1 MAMNARRIILAV
13 LIPAAA
19 ALRRWGRGIARACRW
34 RRDGAVIPGRKRGLS
49 AVIPHR
55 ATMRRSGLLF
65 AMLLLGVASHAQA
78 QTTIY
83 LTTGT
88 TWVVPADWNNANNS
102 IEVIGGGG
110 GGKTAAA
117 AQLGSGGGGGGGA
130 YSKATNVTL
139 TPGATVTIAVGAA
152 GAANGGAGGDAYLCN
167 ATTNCASIAGT
178 AVVAGAKGGAG
189 GAVKIGGAGGATAS
203 GVGAT
208 KFAGG
213 IGGGGGNEFGGGG
226 GGGAGG
232 TTAAGSAGVISV
244 FGANGGAGGAGGTAS
259 GGAGGTGGLKSSGPG
274 NAGAGGAG
282 GAGGKYGGG
291 GGGGGDS
298 DSGQTPGA
306 GAAGSQGII
315 TVFYAPSFN
324 QSAYRLFNNADST
337 DVGTPLAALNTAGA
351 LTSTGAAFRLRMLVH
366 VGPGNLAISGQAFKL
381 QYVDP
386 GTGTCAAPSGGTPAA
401 YTDVTAA
408 TLIAFNNNPT
418 PADGAN
424 LTANASDPT
433 HAADTVKP
441 QTYEELNN
449 FTNVTSAISA
459 GQDGKWDFA
468 LKDNGPAATI
478 YCLRA
483 VKSSGALLEGYTV
496 YPQITTVLPGSFN
509 AFETNTAPTSAIAG
523 KIYTKLAGTNF
534 SLDVVAILSAA
545 QLATFSKTAQVDLVT
560 GSTGGSNCP
569 GTPVTIAGTTQS
581 VSLTSGRGTT
591 GSFNVATAYPNVR
604 VRVRYPVVSPT
615 VTSCS
620 IDNFSIRPTAFSSVT
635 SNMTNSGTSGVPVAK
650 AGDAF
655 TITAVAGAGYNLT
668 PSIDSTKIT
677 AHAGAVHNGS
687 VAGSFGAANPA
698 SGTATGAAFTYSEVG
713 NFTIGVNGVYDSTF
727 TAVDTPGT
735 DCTNVVGTNDFS
747 NTPDASGR
755 YGCSFGNSVASNA
768 IGRFSP
774 DHFIVT
780 SGTLTN
786 RQALGCAPASTY
798 TYEGEQLRVTFTLT
812 AQNGLGTPA
821 TTQNYTTASGFAKLD
836 GTVYTN
842 FGFGAVDLADA
853 TPPLVAAAL
862 TARVPSGTSSGTW
875 VGGIGNFTVDLMVSR
890 ASPDG
895 PFESFQLGVLP
906 VDTDGVTLRT
916 ADLNLDTTVPP
927 DSNDRV
933 LVGSSKIRF
942 GRLAI
947 SNANGSQLV
956 ALPVPLETQYWNA
969 TAFVTNDADNCTA
982 LAGSNIMLSNPQGGF
997 TVPPGS
1003 CTTSASNPV
1012 SFSNGRGNLIMAK
1025 PSGGAVGSVD
1035 LSVNLDT
1042 TASGNTCVGGSS
1054 VAHSAASKTYL
1065 QGAWTGGT
1073 YTVNPSARAAFGVY
1087 KGSDEVIFIRENF

>member
-1 MAMNARRIILAV
+1 MAMNITRTTLRK
-13 LIPAAA
+13 

-88 TWVVPADWNNANNS
+88 TWVVPADWNNANNT

-110 GGKTAAA
+110 GGKTAAP
-117 AQLGSGGGGGGGA
+117 AQSGSGGGGGGGA

-139 TPGATVTIAVGAA
+139 TPGLTVTIAVGAA
-152 GAANGGAGGDAYLCN
+152 GAANGGAGGDTYLCN
-167 ATTNCASIAGT
+167 ALNSGANCANITQG
-178 AVVAGAKGGAG
+178 AVVVGAKGGAG

-213 IGGGGGNEFGGGG
+213 TGAGGGNEFGGGG

-244 FGANGGAGGAGGTAS
+244 FGANGGAGGVGGTAS

-282 GAGGKYGGG
+282 GTGTVWDATHGAGGGGGGGGYNGGSGTLGGALPGPGGAGGKYGGG

-298 DSGQTPGA
+298 DSGTPPPA

-351 LTSTGAAFRLRMLVH
+351 LTSAGAAFRLRMLVH

-386 GTGTCAAPSGGTPAA
+386 GTGTCAAPSGTGTPAA

-408 TLIAFNNNPT
+408 TLIAYNNNPT

-441 QTYEELNN
+441 QTYEEVNN
-449 FTNVTSAISA
+449 FTNTTSTISA
-459 GQDGKWDFA
+459 AQDGKWDFA
-468 LKDNGPAATI
+468 LKDNGAPSSTI

-496 YPQITTVLPGSFN
+496 YPQISTVLPGSFD
-509 AFETNTAPTSAIAG
+509 AFETNTAPSSAIAG
-523 KIYTKLAGTNF
+523 KIYTKLAGTPF
-534 SLDVVAILSAA
+534 SLDVVAILSGVK
-545 QLATFSKTAQVDLVT
+545 LATFTKTAQVDLVT

-604 VRVRYPVVSPT
+604 VRVQYPVASPT

-620 IDNFSIRPTAFSSVT
+620 TDNFSIRPTAFSSVT
-635 SNMTNSGTSGVPVAK
+635 SNITNSGTSGVPVAK

-655 TITAVAGAGYNLT
+655 TITAVAGAGYNVT
-668 PSIDSTKIT
+668 PSIDNTKIT
-677 AHAGAVHNGS
+677 AHAGAVQNGS

-713 NFTIGVNGVYDSTF
+713 NFTIGVNGVYDGTF
-727 TAVDTPGT
+727 TAVDAPGT
-735 DCTNVVGTNDFS
+735 ECTNDFS
-747 NTPDASGR
+747 NLPVGPAGGVL

-780 SGTLTN
+780 SPTLTN

-821 TTQNYTTASGFAKLD
+821 TTKNYTTASGFAKLD

-842 FGFGAVDLADA
+842 FGFGAVGLADA
-853 TPPLVAAAL
+853 TPPVGAAAL
-862 TARVPSGTSSGTW
+862 TARVPPGTSSGTW
-875 VGGIGNFTVDLMVSR
+875 VGGIGNFTVDLAVNR
-890 ASPDG
+890 AASPDG
-895 PFESFQLGVLP
+895 PFESFQLGVRP
-906 VDTDGVTLRT
+906 QDPDGVTLRP
-916 ADLNLDTTVPP
+916 ADLNLDIDVP
-927 DSNDRV
+927 
-933 LVGSSKIRF
+933 
-942 GRLAI
+942 
-947 SNANGSQLV
+947 ANG
-956 ALPVPLETQYWNA
+956 
-969 TAFVTNDADNCTA
+969 ND
-982 LAGSNIMLSNPQGGF
+982 LFL
-997 TVPPGS
+997 
-1003 CTTSASNPV
+1003 
-1012 SFSNGRGNLIMAK
+1012 L
-1025 PSGGAVGSVD
+1025 
-1035 LSVNLDT
+1035 
-1042 TASGNTCVGGSS
+1042 
-1054 VAHSAASKTYL
+1054 
-1065 QGAWTGGT
+1065 
-1073 YTVNPSARAAFGVY
+1073 
-1087 KGSDEVIFIRENF
+1087 

>member
-88 TWVVPADWNNANNS
+88 TWVVPADWNNANNT

-178 AVVAGAKGGAG
+178 AVLAGAKGGAG

-213 IGGGGGNEFGGGG
+213 IGAGGGNEFGGGG

-244 FGANGGAGGAGGTAS
+244 FGANGGAGGVGGTAS

-282 GAGGKYGGG
+282 GTGTVWDATHGAGGGGGGGGYNGGSGGCPTGQTCPSPTPWPSLPGPGGAGGKYGGG

-298 DSGQTPGA
+298 DSGRVPGV

-337 DVGTPLAALNTAGA
+337 DVGTPLAALKTAAA
-351 LTSTGAAFRLRMLVH
+351 LTSTGAAFRLRILVH

-386 GTGTCAAPSGGTPAA
+386 GTGTCAAPAGGTPAA

-509 AFETNTAPTSAIAG
+509 AFETNTAPTSAITG
-523 KIYTKLAGTNF
+523 QIYTKLATTNF
-534 SLDVVAILSAA
+534 SLDVVAILSGAKLAA
-545 QLATFSKTAQVDLVT
+545 FTKTAQVDLVT

-604 VRVRYPVVSPT
+604 VRVRYPVASPT

-620 IDNFSIRPTAFSSVT
+620 TDNFSIRPTAFSSVT
-635 SNMTNSGTSGVPVAK
+635 SNMTTSGTSGVPIAK

-655 TITAVAGAGYNLT
+655 TISAVAGAGYNLA

-677 AHAGAVHNGS
+677 AHAGAVQNGS

-747 NTPDASGR
+747 NNLDASGR
-755 YGCSFGNSVASNA
+755 YGCSFGNSVAST

-780 SGTLTN
+780 SHTLTN
-786 RQALGCAPASTY
+786 RCAAST
-798 TYEGEQLRVTFTLT
+798 
-812 AQNGLGTPA
+812 
-821 TTQNYTTASGFAKLD
+821 
-836 GTVYTN
+836 
-842 FGFGAVDLADA
+842 
-853 TPPLVAAAL
+853 
-862 TARVPSGTSSGTW
+862 
-875 VGGIGNFTVDLMVSR
+875 
-890 ASPDG
+890 
-895 PFESFQLGVLP
+895 
-906 VDTDGVTLRT
+906 
-916 ADLNLDTTVPP
+916 
-927 DSNDRV
+927 
-933 LVGSSKIRF
+933 
-942 GRLAI
+942 
-947 SNANGSQLV
+947 
-956 ALPVPLETQYWNA
+956 
-969 TAFVTNDADNCTA
+969 CT
-982 LAGSNIMLSNPQGGF
+982 
-997 TVPPGS
+997 
-1003 CTTSASNPV
+1003 
-1012 SFSNGRGNLIMAK
+1012 
-1025 PSGGAVGSVD
+1025 
-1035 LSVNLDT
+1035 
-1042 TASGNTCVGGSS
+1042 
-1054 VAHSAASKTYL
+1054 H
-1065 QGAWTGGT
+1065 
-1073 YTVNPSARAAFGVY
+1073 
-1087 KGSDEVIFIRENF
+1087 

>member
-1 MAMNARRIILAV
+1 MATNARRIILAV

-55 ATMRRSGLLF
+55 ATMRRSGLLV

-88 TWVVPADWNNANNS
+88 TWVVPADWNNANNT

-110 GGKTAAA
+110 GGKTAAP
-117 AQLGSGGGGGGGA
+117 AQSGSGGGGGGGA

-139 TPGATVTIAVGAA
+139 TPGLTVTIAVGAA
-152 GAANGGAGGDAYLCN
+152 GAANGGAGGDTYLCN
-167 ATTNCASIAGT
+167 ALNSGANCANITQG
-178 AVVAGAKGGAG
+178 AVVVGAKGGAG

-213 IGGGGGNEFGGGG
+213 TGAGGGNEFGGGG

-386 GTGTCAAPSGGTPAA
+386 GTGTCAAPSGTGTPAA

-408 TLIAFNNNPT
+408 TLIAYNNNPT

-459 GQDGKWDFA
+459 AQDGKWDFA
-468 LKDNGPAATI
+468 LKDNGAPASTI

-496 YPQITTVLPGSFN
+496 YPQISTVLPGSFN
-509 AFETNTAPTSAIAG
+509 AFETNTAPSSAITG
-523 KIYTKLAGTNF
+523 QIYTKLAGTNF
-534 SLDVVAILSAA
+534 SLDVVAILSGVKLAA
-545 QLATFSKTAQVDLVT
+545 FTKTAQVDLVT

-604 VRVRYPVVSPT
+604 VRVQYPVASPT

-620 IDNFSIRPTAFSSVT
+620 TDNFSIRPTAFSSVT

-677 AHAGAVHNGS
+677 AHAGAVQNGS

-727 TAVDTPGT
+727 TAVDPPGT
-735 DCTNVVGTNDFS
+735 ECTNDFS
-747 NTPDASGR
+747 NTLVGGS
-755 YGCSFGNSVASNA
+755 YGCSFGN
-768 IGRFSP
+768 
-774 DHFIVT
+774 
-780 SGTLTN
+780 
-786 RQALGCAPASTY
+786 
-798 TYEGEQLRVTFTLT
+798 
-812 AQNGLGTPA
+812 
-821 TTQNYTTASGFAKLD
+821 
-836 GTVYTN
+836 
-842 FGFGAVDLADA
+842 
-853 TPPLVAAAL
+853 
-862 TARVPSGTSSGTW
+862 
-875 VGGIGNFTVDLMVSR
+875 
-890 ASPDG
+890 
-895 PFESFQLGVLP
+895 
-906 VDTDGVTLRT
+906 
-916 ADLNLDTTVPP
+916 
-927 DSNDRV
+927 
-933 LVGSSKIRF
+933 
-942 GRLAI
+942 
-947 SNANGSQLV
+947 
-956 ALPVPLETQYWNA
+956 
-969 TAFVTNDADNCTA
+969 
-982 LAGSNIMLSNPQGGF
+982 
-997 TVPPGS
+997 
-1003 CTTSASNPV
+1003 
-1012 SFSNGRGNLIMAK
+1012 
-1025 PSGGAVGSVD
+1025 
-1035 LSVNLDT
+1035 
-1042 TASGNTCVGGSS
+1042 
-1054 VAHSAASKTYL
+1054 
-1065 QGAWTGGT
+1065 
-1073 YTVNPSARAAFGVY
+1073 
-1087 KGSDEVIFIRENF
+1087 

>member
-1 MAMNARRIILAV
+1 
-13 LIPAAA
+13 
-19 ALRRWGRGIARACRW
+19 
-34 RRDGAVIPGRKRGLS
+34 
-49 AVIPHR
+49 
-55 ATMRRSGLLF
+55 
-65 AMLLLGVASHAQA
+65 
-78 QTTIY
+78 
-83 LTTGT
+83 
-88 TWVVPADWNNANNS
+88 
-102 IEVIGGGG
+102 
-110 GGKTAAA
+110 
-117 AQLGSGGGGGGGA
+117 
-130 YSKATNVTL
+130 
-139 TPGATVTIAVGAA
+139 
-152 GAANGGAGGDAYLCN
+152 
-167 ATTNCASIAGT
+167 
-178 AVVAGAKGGAG
+178 
-189 GAVKIGGAGGATAS
+189 
-203 GVGAT
+203 
-208 KFAGG
+208 
-213 IGGGGGNEFGGGG
+213 
-226 GGGAGG
+226 
-232 TTAAGSAGVISV
+232 
-244 FGANGGAGGAGGTAS
+244 
-259 GGAGGTGGLKSSGPG
+259 
-274 NAGAGGAG
+274 
-282 GAGGKYGGG
+282 
-291 GGGGGDS
+291 
-298 DSGQTPGA
+298 
-306 GAAGSQGII
+306 
-315 TVFYAPSFN
+315 
-324 QSAYRLFNNADST
+324 
-337 DVGTPLAALNTAGA
+337 VGTPLAALNTAGA
-351 LTSTGAAFRLRMLVH
+351 LTSTGAAFRLRMLIH

-386 GTGTCAAPSGGTPAA
+386 GTGTCAAPAGGTPAA

-408 TLIAFNNNPT
+408 TLIAYNNNT
-418 PADGAN
+418 PLDGAN

-441 QTYEELNN
+441 QTYEEVNN
-449 FTNVTSAISA
+449 FTNTTSAISA
-459 GQDGKWDFA
+459 AQDGKWDFA
-468 LKDNGPAATI
+468 LKDNGAPASTI

-496 YPQITTVLPGSFN
+496 YPQISTVLPGSFN
-509 AFETNTAPTSAIAG
+509 AFETNTAPSSAITG
-523 KIYTKLAGTNF
+523 QIYTKLAGTNF
-534 SLDVVAILSAA
+534 SLDVVAILSGVKLAA
-545 QLATFSKTAQVDLVT
+545 FGKTAQVDLVT

-604 VRVRYPVVSPT
+604 VRVQFPVASPT

-620 IDNFSIRPTAFSSVT
+620 TDNFSIRPTAFSSVT

-677 AHAGAVHNGS
+677 AHAGAVQNGS

-747 NTPDASGR
+747 NAPDASGR
-755 YGCSFGNSVASNA
+755 YGCSFGNSVASNP

-821 TTQNYTTASGFAKLD
+821 TTKNYTTTSSFAKLD

-853 TPPLVAAAL
+853 IPPLGAAAL

-875 VGGIGNFTVDLMVSR
+875 VGGIGNFTADLMVSR
-890 ASPDG
+890 AASPDG
-895 PFESFQLGVLP
+895 PFESFRLGVLP

-916 ADLNLDTTVPP
+916 ADLNLDTDVPTNG
-927 DSNDRV
+927 NDRV
-933 LVGSSKIRF
+933 LLGSSKIRF
-942 GRLAI
+942 GQLAI
-947 SNANGSQLV
+947 RNANGSQLV
-956 ALPVPLETQYWNA
+956 PLPVPLETQYWNA

-982 LAGSNIMLSNPQGGF
+982 LAGSNIMLSNPLGGF

-1003 CTTSASNPV
+1003 CTTGASNPV
-1012 SFSNGRGNLIMAK
+1012 SFSNGRGNLIMAN
-1025 PSGGAVGSVD
+1025 PSGGALGSVD
-1035 LSVNLDT
+1035 LSVNLGT

-1087 KGSDEVIFIRENF
+1087 KGSQEVIFIRENF